1 MLHAGSIGWKN
12 ARSRVL
18 DTYTLVLTDL
28 LVFLQK
34 NEQKYTF
41 FLQDNKVTQIDLVFL
56 DAISANGRMGFVVK
70 IFFF

>member
-1 MLHAGSIGWKN
+1 M
-12 ARSRVL
+12 L

>member
-1 MLHAGSIGWKN
+1 M
-12 ARSRVL
+12 L

-70 IFFF
+70 IFFCLLYTSDAADDC

>member
-56 DAISANGRMGFVVK
+56 DVIGANGRMGFVVK